1 LPTIV
6 GIGTT
11 EAKTKTGT
19 GNHNLD
25 SIPAAKVRKKIGM
38 KKVKER
44 IFKKKIVRPRAE
56 GGARIA
62 SRVLWNPSSS
72 VCSAF

>member
-1 LPTIV
+1 LTTIV

-38 KKVKER
+38 KKSQR
-44 IFKKKIVRPRAE
+44 ANFQKKSSAQRAE
-56 GGARIA
+56 GGARYA
-62 SRVLWNPSSS
+62 SRVLRNPSSS